1 MNLFKLLR
9 NSEKIRII
17 KQNGFALIATLI
29 FVFVISTMG
38 IALLSLTSNEVKLSV
53 LQKESTDSFYL
64 ADSGAE
70 RAISWLEKQEGPPNT
85 IPAPFDG
92 SVDIEGLGGGYYNIM
107 IVPDFSTA
115 EFQREYVITCTAHSG
130 DSESRRTVETRVK
143 VESFAGFAYFSDIE
157 EMDNGTKIWFRTGDV
172 IGGKLHSNDLI
183 HISGEPL
190 FLGKL
195 TTSEDHIEYMYDE
208 YRTDLDYNDFP
219 NFEDGFALKA
229 DPIDLE
235 VVRNKDISGTSDPRS
250 LESIALGS
258 TFDESDVAGTGVYL
272 PNNGIT
278 TNGGIY
284 INGNTEE
291 ITLGTND
298 IGNSKI
304 TVVQGGTGT
313 GIDKVTT
320 EIIIDDVF
328 RTTTVTKYDE
338 DGDVIEPEPPELPD
352 YGGTTNG
359 LLYVNGKV
367 KNLHGDRN
375 DGGLKGRLTIAA
387 TDDIE
392 ISGDVLYN
400 SRVEQDLD
408 LSDPNVDLSTID
420 DSLGLVSSQDIYI
433 KKHATGS
440 GLDPDDIEINA
451 ILMAL
456 GESFYYDGYNTT
468 LKGTLKTFGGFIQ
481 VRRGAVGM
489 FNSYSGAKV
498 YGFTKDYHYDNRM
511 ASTNPNI
518 DSSIPPY
525 FPTTGNYEK
534 ISWRE
539 IY

>member
-9 NSEKIRII
+9 NSEKIRVIN
-17 KQNGFALIATLI
+17 QNGFALIATLI

-70 RAISWLEKQEGPPNT
+70 RAISWLEKQEGPPNS
-85 IPAPFDG
+85 IPSPFDG
-92 SVDIEGLGGGYYNIM
+92 SVDIEGLGGGYYNVK

-115 EFQREYVITCTAHSG
+115 EFQREYVITSTAHSG
-130 DSESRRTVETRVK
+130 DSESRRTVETKVK

-157 EMDNGTKIWFRTGDV
+157 EMDNETKIWFRTGDV
-172 IGGKLHSNDLI
+172 IGGKIHSNDLI

-195 TTSEDHIEYMYDE
+195 TTSKDHIEYMYDE
-208 YRTDLDYNDFP
+208 YHTYVDEDGDVFNDFP
-219 NFEDGFALKA
+219 NFEDDFALKT
-229 DPIDLE
+229 DRIDLE
-235 VVRNKDISGTSDPRS
+235 IVRNRDLSDTSNPKS
-250 LESIALGS
+250 LESITLGPS
-258 TFDESDVAGTGVYL
+258 FNDEDVEDPGVYI

-278 TNGGIY
+278 SNGGIY

-291 ITLGTND
+291 IILGTTGFG
-298 IGNSKI
+298 GNSKI
-304 TVVQGGTGT
+304 SVVQGIGAN
-313 GIDKVTT
+313 KVTT
-320 EIIIDDVF
+320 EIIIDDVL

-338 DGDVIEPEPPELPD
+338 DGDVIGFPIPH
-352 YGGTTNG
+352 GGTTNG
-359 LLYVNGKV
+359 LLYVDGKV
-367 KNLHGDRN
+367 KNLHGDRD

-400 SRVEQDLD
+400 SRVEQNLN

-433 KKHATGS
+433 KKYATGS

-456 GESFYYDGYNTT
+456 NESFYYDGYNTT

-481 VRRGAVGM
+481 VRRGAVGT
-489 FNSYSGAKV
+489 FNSYSGAKIS
-498 YGFTKDYHYDNRM
+498 GFTKDYHYDNRM
-511 ASTNPNI
+511 ASTDPNI

-525 FPTTGNYEK
+525 FPTTGNYDK
-534 ISWRE
+534 ILWRE
-539 IY
+539 IR

>member
-9 NSEKIRII
+9 NSEKIRVI

-38 IALLSLTSNEVKLSV
+38 LALLSLTSNEVKLSV

-92 SVDIEGLGGGYYNIM
+92 TVDIGGLGGGYYNIT

-115 EFQREYVITCTAHSG
+115 EFQREYMITSTAHSG
-130 DSESRRTVETRVK
+130 DSESRRTVETRIK
-143 VESFAGFAYFSDIE
+143 VESFAGFAYFSDTE
-157 EMDNGTKIWFRTGDV
+157 VMPDGTKIWFRTGDV
-172 IGGKLHSNDLI
+172 IGGKMHSNDLI

-190 FLGKL
+190 FMGKL
-195 TTSEDHIEYMYDE
+195 TTSEDHIEYMYNE

-219 NFEDGFALKA
+219 NFEDGFALSA
-229 DPIDLE
+229 DPIDLD
-235 VVRNKDISGTSDPRS
+235 VVKNRDISGTSDPRS

-258 TFDESDVAGTGVYL
+258 TFHESDVVGTGVYI
-272 PNNGIT
+272 PNNLIN

-291 ITLGTND
+291 ITLGTTGPG
-298 IGNSKI
+298 GNSKI
-304 TVVQGGTGT
+304 SVVQG
-313 GIDKVTT
+313 KYASEVTT
-320 EIIIDDVF
+320 EIIIDDVM
-328 RTTTVTKYDE
+328 RTTMVTKYDK
-338 DGDVIEPEPPELPD
+338 DGNVIGAPIS

-367 KNLHGDRN
+367 KKLHGDRN

-387 TDDIE
+387 TDEIE
-392 ISGDVLYN
+392 ISGDVLYS

-408 LSDPNVDLSTID
+408 LSNPNVDLSTID

-433 KKHATGS
+433 ETSATGS
-440 GLDPDDIEINA
+440 GLNPNDIEINA

-456 GESFYYDGYNTT
+456 DESFYYEGYSST
-468 LKGTLKTFGGFIQ
+468 LKGTLKVFGGFIQ
-481 VRRGAVGM
+481 ERRGAVGT

-498 YGFTKDYHYDNRM
+498 SGFTKDYHYDNRM
-511 ASTNPNI
+511 ASTDPNI
-518 DSSIPPY
+518 DSNIPPY